1 MLHYLKQVSELEFS
15 ERNAEIPRLITQEKN
30 SMNTRGILNSTIT
43 LQALADFFAEEFLAR
58 CDFLKMF
65 IISHSNLLDKSKG
78 IDIVTE
84 AKTLF
89 QNSAFSER
97 DNMKSL
103 YSSSINPI
111 ANILLNAGMTNQIE
125 SGFVNK
131 MEKRIKKNN
140 LYVEIA
146 YKEISAAN
154 VTQKNIIMLQ
164 PSFSGIGI
172 NLYELWNQFFKKP

>member
-1 MLHYLKQVSELEFS
+1 M
-15 ERNAEIPRLITQEKN
+15 
-30 SMNTRGILNSTIT
+30 
-43 LQALADFFAEEFLAR
+43 
-58 CDFLKMF
+58 
-65 IISHSNLLDKSKG
+65 
-78 IDIVTE
+78 
-84 AKTLF
+84 
-89 QNSAFSER
+89 
-97 DNMKSL
+97 
-103 YSSSINPI
+103 
-111 ANILLNAGMTNQIE
+111 LLNGGMKNQIE